1 MFKFLRPFI
10 VILLYVA
17 TIMRKNSP
25 NILNDLL
32 LTSPNS
38 QGGTNLLPLL
48 HVPLLLQVFL
58 IKLRRLHPQKNKSF
72 WKNIFQPVCPYY

>member
-1 MFKFLRPFI
+1 MDCFLMFKSSRPFI
-10 VILLYVA
+10 IILLYVA

-32 LTSPNS
+32 TSPNS
-38 QGGTNLLPLL
+38 QGGTKLLPLP

-58 IKLRRLHPQKNKSF
+58 IKLRLLPPQKNKPF
-72 WKNIFQPVCPYY
+72 WDIFIS